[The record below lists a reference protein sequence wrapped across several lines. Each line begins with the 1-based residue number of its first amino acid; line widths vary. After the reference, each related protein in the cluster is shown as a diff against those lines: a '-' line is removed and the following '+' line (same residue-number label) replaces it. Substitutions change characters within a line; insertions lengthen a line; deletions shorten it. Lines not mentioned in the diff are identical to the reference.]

1 MSEHCMSKENKI
13 IKVSLRYAK
22 INSKK
27 HKLELYSKWKRKK
40 KGGGK
45 EKKRKSKYLISGKT
59 IIWI

>member
-27 HKLELYSKWKRKK
+27 RKLELYSKWKMEEKKEGKK
-40 KGGGK
+40 KN
-45 EKKRKSKYLISGKT
+45 T
-59 IIWI
+59 